1 MSQDATELKQE
12 DVIGREELGTNE
24 QKQDSAPGRMR
35 TEKDSLGKLQ
45 VPANAYYGVQTA
57 RAVANFPISG
67 LKPNPAFVRATVQIK
82 KAAAIVNARLGQL
95 PPEKADAIVAAADEV
110 LRGELADQFVV
121 DVFQAGAG
129 TSHNMN
135 TNEVLANRAIEII
148 ANKTGAE
155 PKRGD
160 YKLINPNDHVNMAQ
174 STNDV
179 IPTAIRLAALQLCE
193 EFYPVLERLRQAFAA
208 KAKEFDPIIKSGRT
222 HLQDAVPIRLG
233 QEFAA
238 YAVSVGKH
246 HRRLRAAAEELK
258 ELGIGGTAAGSGLNA
273 HPQYREGM
281 AKQLSE
287 QTGLQLKPTKNS
299 FEAMQSMAPFV
310 GVSSALRSLALDM
323 IRIANDLRLLASGPR
338 TGLAEIELP
347 PVQPGSSIM
356 PGKVNPV
363 LAEMLNMVCFH
374 VIGND
379 TTVAMASQA
388 GQLELNVMMPVIAHD
403 LLEALAVFRNA
414 LDAFATKCVKGIT
427 ADAERC
433 REYAE
438 KSLSLITALN
448 PHVGYARAAEIA
460 KEMLKS
466 KRGAREVTRELG
478 LMKDEEL
485 DKVLNLEGMTGPEI
499 YTGETE

>member
-1 MSQDATELKQE
+1 MAQEATE
-12 DVIGREELGTNE
+12 
-24 QKQDSAPGRMR
+24 QKHEAMR
-35 TEKDSLGKLQ
+35 TEKDSLGELQ
-45 VPANAYYGVQTA
+45 VPADAYYGVQTA
-57 RAVANFPISG
+57 RAIANFPISG
-67 LKPNPAFVRATVQIK
+67 LRPNPAFVRATVQIK
-82 KAAAIVNARLGQL
+82 KAAAIVNAKLGEL
-95 PPEKADAIVAAADEV
+95 PREKADAIVAAADEV
-110 LRGELADQFVV
+110 LNGNLNDQFVV

-148 ANKTGAE
+148 ARKENREAV
-155 PKRGD
+155 RGD
-160 YKLINPNDHVNMAQ
+160 YKQINPNDHVNMAQ

-193 EFYPVLERLRQAFAA
+193 EFYPVLERLQEAFAA
-208 KAKEFDPIIKSGRT
+208 KAHEFDGIIKSGRT

-246 HRRLRAAAEELK
+246 RRRLHAAAEELK
-258 ELGIGGTAAGSGLNA
+258 ELGIGGTAAGSELNA
-273 HPQYREGM
+273 HPRYREEM
-281 AKQLSE
+281 ARQLSA
-287 QTGLQLKPTKNS
+287 QTGLQLTPTKNT

-310 GVSSALRSLALDM
+310 GVSGALRNLALDM
-323 IRIANDLRLLASGPR
+323 TRIANDLRLLASGPR

-363 LAEMLNMVCFH
+363 LAEMLNMVCYH

-388 GQLELNVMMPVIAHD
+388 GQLELNVMMPIIAHD
-403 LLEALAVFRNA
+403 LLEALTVFRNA
-414 LDAFATKCVKGIT
+414 LDAFAVKCVRGIT

-448 PHVGYARAAEIA
+448 PHVGYLRAAEIA
-460 KEMLKS
+460 KEMLKT

-478 LMKDEEL
+478 LMDDTHLDEVL
-485 DKVLNLEGMTGPEI
+485 DLEDMSGPQIHTGLDSE
-499 YTGETE
+499 

>member
-1 MSQDATELKQE
+1 MSSDATGQKQE
-12 DVIGREELGTNE
+12 VQETRI
-24 QKQDSAPGRMR
+24 
-35 TEKDSLGKLQ
+35 EKDSLGELQ

-67 LKPNPAFVRATVQIK
+67 LRPNPAFVRATIQIK
-82 KAAAIVNARLGQL
+82 KAAAIVNSKLGQL
-95 PPEKADAIVAAADEV
+95 PKEKADAIVKAADEI
-110 LRGELADQFVV
+110 LNGQLADQFVV

-135 TNEVLANRAIEII
+135 TNEVLANRAIELLSD
-148 ANKTGAE
+148 GE
-155 PKRGD
+155 GKRGD

-179 IPTAIRLAALQLCE
+179 IPTAIRLAALELCE
-193 EFYPVLERLRQAFAA
+193 EFFPMLERLQHALAE
-208 KAKEFDPIIKSGRT
+208 KAREFDPYVKSGRT

-233 QEFAA
+233 QEFSA

-246 HRRLRAAAEELK
+246 RGRLKAAADDLK

-273 HPQYREGM
+273 HIRYSEEM

-287 QTGLQLKPTKNS
+287 QTGLQLTATRNA
-299 FEAMQSMAPFV
+299 FETMQSMAPFV
-310 GVSSALRSLALDM
+310 GVSSALRNLALDM

-338 TGLAEIELP
+338 TGFAEIELP

-363 LAEMLNMVCFH
+363 LAEMLDMVCFH

-403 LLEALAVFRNA
+403 LLEALTVFRNA
-414 LDAFATKCVKGIT
+414 LDAFAEKCVRGIT
-427 ADAERC
+427 ADPERC

-448 PHVGYARAAEIA
+448 PHVGYAKAAEIA

-466 KRGAREVTRELG
+466 NRGAREVTREMG

-485 DKVLNLEGMTGPEI
+485 DVVLNLESMTGPEI
-499 YTGETE
+499 YAGEEDAEKASEDGEGRK